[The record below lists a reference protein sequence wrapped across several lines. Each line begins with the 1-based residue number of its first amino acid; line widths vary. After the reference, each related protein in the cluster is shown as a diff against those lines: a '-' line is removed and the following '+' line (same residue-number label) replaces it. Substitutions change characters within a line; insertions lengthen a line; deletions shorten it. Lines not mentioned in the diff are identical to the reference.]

1 VPTPCGVADDAP
13 TVDLDPISFARGILS
28 SHAGRVD
35 GRCGTCDAAKPCR
48 PNVAA
53 RSLLRE
59 VGELP

>member
-1 VPTPCGVADDAP
+1 VPTHCGVADDAP
-13 TVDLDPISFARGILS
+13 TVDLDPISFVRDILA

-35 GRCGTCDAAKPCR
+35 GRCGTCGAAKPCR

-59 VGELP
+59 AGELP